1 MIHLLAQAL
10 ICYNPTIMNQE
21 IIGHE
26 KVLSFL
32 EKSLKNGQLSHA
44 YLFVGPEGVG
54 RAAVA
59 EWLIKKVL
67 GPSGLSHPDVS
78 VVKRL
83 VDEKTDKIKS
93 EIVVRQIRE
102 LRERLAMSGFL
113 GGRKFAFIEEADA
126 LNVEAANALLKT
138 LEEPTSDTTLI
149 LSALSSDRLLPTIVS
164 RCQIIRFTPVAREK
178 ISRVLI
184 ERGVPRAEAEAL
196 AALSAGRPGYALRLL
211 HDEEARS
218 LEETSVRQFIE
229 VASAPAAVRLARA
242 AAWLPKDEA
251 NKKEQIKS
259 LLDRWE
265 WLLRDVLLLS
275 SDIDEL
281 AARAAAYPEL
291 VYLAKNK
298 KIDHW
303 STAIEILRE
312 IKDDLTVNVN
322 PTLALEHLFLN
333 L

>member
-1 MIHLLAQAL
+1 
-10 ICYNPTIMNQE
+10 MNQE

-113 GGRKFAFIEEADA
+113 GGRKVAFIEEADA

-229 VASAPAAVRLARA
+229 VASAPAAARLARA

>member
-1 MIHLLAQAL
+1 
-10 ICYNPTIMNQE
+10 MNQE

-229 VASAPAAVRLARA
+229 VASAPAAARLARA